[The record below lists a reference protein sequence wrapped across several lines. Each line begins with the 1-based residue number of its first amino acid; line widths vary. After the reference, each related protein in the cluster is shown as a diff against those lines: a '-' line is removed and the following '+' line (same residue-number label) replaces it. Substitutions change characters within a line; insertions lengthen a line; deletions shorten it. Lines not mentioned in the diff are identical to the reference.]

1 MFSAVKTIA
10 RLNRDLGASKLEI
23 RQVRANFAAV
33 LEEQQYRRREAERS
47 LLEAVNRIKAL
58 LPPQEAVELDWPRS
72 GHEAAVQRARQF
84 LADLDS
90 A

>member
-1 MFSAVKTIA
+1 VFSIA
-10 RLNRDLGASKLEI
+10 KQLDRLLRDAAASRLEL
-23 RQVRANFAAV
+23 RQVRSNFAAV
-33 LEEQQYRRREAERS
+33 LEEQQYKRREAERN
-47 LLEAVNRIKAL
+47 LIEAAHRVRAL